1 MAEERPATYVE
12 NAAAWRTWLEENHA
26 TETEVWLGYWK
37 KNSGR
42 ANLTWSEAVEQALCF
57 GWIDSVRQRVD
68 DDRSRQRFTPRRRRS
83 TWSNVNIA
91 KVAELEDRGLMTDAG
106 RAAFE
111 ARMPENQGV
120 YSYEN
125 GEVRLDPVYEE
136 QLRSSP
142 SASAYFESQRPSYR
156 RAARGWVMS
165 AKRQS
170 TRDRRMTE
178 LVAAC
183 EAGQWIKPM
192 GVAGNNTG
200 A

>member
-1 MAEERPATYVE
+1 MTEERPASYVA
-12 NAAAWRTWLEENHA
+12 NAAAWRAWLEEHHA

-42 ANLTWSEAVEQALCF
+42 ANLTWSEAVDQALCY

-68 DDRSRQRFTPRRRRS
+68 DDRSRQRFTPRRRGS

-111 ARMPENQGV
+111 ARVPENQGG

-125 GEVRLDPVYEE
+125 GEVQLDPAYDE
-136 QLRSSP
+136 QLCSSP
-142 SASAYFESQRPSYR
+142 TAAAYFESQRPSYQ
-156 RAARGWVMS
+156 RAARRWVMS

-170 TRDRRMTE
+170 TRDRRMAE
-178 LVAAC
+178 LVADC
-183 EAGQWIKPM
+183 EAGRWVKPM
-192 GVAGNNTG
+192 RVAGNNTG
-200 A
+200 S